1 MAILE
6 KGVPSCGRIV
16 LAVFRGQ
23 VGQCGC
29 GQRARKNVVS
39 DEVRELKWG
48 GGRSHRALEATVKSW
63 AFSPER
69 DGELW
74 EGLSR

>member
-6 KGVPSCGRIV
+6 KGVPSCGRTACCV
-16 LAVFRGQ
+16 QGTSGPVC
-23 VGQCGC
+23 CGE
-29 GQRARKNVVS
+29 RARKNVVS

-48 GGRSHRALEATVKSW
+48 GGRSHGALEATVKTW